1 MRRMYSKPQLL
12 EAVEQEAEVNGLKA
26 FENIVDK
33 DGHKRFIEGDIVLD
47 ESAPEGFTKTYGKW
61 TLSGSHLMIVLAMT
75 ITSGVSVGAS
85 TLLANVDLPK
95 WIKDKIY
102 AVYGNYVMRI
112 TTLNIGTGT
121 DTSFGFT
128 LRKEGTSPNEVIKI
142 RPEAFTTSREEH
154 VRAEFDLLID
164 NE

>member
-33 DGHKRFIEGDIVLD
+33 DGHDRFIGGEITFDDTV
-47 ESAPEGFTKTYGKW
+47 PEGITKTYAHW
-61 TLSGSHLMIVLAMT
+61 SLSGTHLLIVIAFDT
-75 ITSGVSVGAS
+75 GIDSYS
-85 TLLANVDLPK
+85 TFKMCDINLPQ

-102 AVYGNYVMRI
+102 PLVSNYVIVRSDVGRADDFSTHNATSYLIKENNVVDYRI
-112 TTLNIGTGT
+112 GLGTTTKAMHFRIA
-121 DTSFGFT
+121 
-128 LRKEGTSPNEVIKI
+128 I
-142 RPEAFTTSREEH
+142 
-154 VRAEFDLLID
+154 DLLID